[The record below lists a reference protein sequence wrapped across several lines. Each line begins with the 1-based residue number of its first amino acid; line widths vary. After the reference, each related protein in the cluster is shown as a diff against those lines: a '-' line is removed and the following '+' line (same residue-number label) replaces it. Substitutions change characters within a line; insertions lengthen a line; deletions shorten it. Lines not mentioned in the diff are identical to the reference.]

1 VHFCTLKKK
10 RYRLQVRKAGQDI
23 VYFSAEDP
31 IAGRLDD
38 DARSFL
44 ESLGRARLL
53 CAPDFSLSDYTS
65 FVGADYGPLAP
76 PLEPPVRLGARLPES
91 HRRRPR

>member
-53 CAPDFSLSDYTS
+53 CAPDFSLSDYTICRR
-65 FVGADYGPLAP
+65 GLWPLGPL
-76 PLEPPVRLGARLPES
+76 LLS
-91 HRRRPR
+91 RRSA